1 MINQTEPYLMLQ
13 RVRLLSEAV
22 AWLDTFR
29 TSPNLRRMI
38 LDMIRDDQLKAEGV
52 DANDEVIGFY
62 SWTTSRINP
71 KKRFNTPYTLDDTG
85 SFYKSMFVQ
94 VLVDRLIIDANSG
107 TFTEMQEQEW
117 WRDDI
122 LGLTDENLQKLIEE
136 VKQSYIDYARRILF
150 KGR

>member
-1 MINQTEPYLMLQ
+1 
-13 RVRLLSEAV
+13 
-22 AWLDTFR
+22 
-29 TSPNLRRMI
+29 MI

-62 SWTTSRINP
+62 SWTTSRLNP